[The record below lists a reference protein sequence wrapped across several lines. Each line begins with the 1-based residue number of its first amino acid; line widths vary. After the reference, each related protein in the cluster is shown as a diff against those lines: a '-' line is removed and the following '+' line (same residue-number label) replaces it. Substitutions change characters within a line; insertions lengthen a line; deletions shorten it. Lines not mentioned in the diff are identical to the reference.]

1 MDALHDI
8 SVYLMFSSRGKIR
21 RDEDAMDVD
30 EGDEEASTEGDSRG
44 KDEDEDEGS
53 MSVDDKEEMS
63 SSKKRKGKKPKASK
77 LKPERSELNF
87 EALAQE
93 QQALSSLEA
102 DEHLHLKLK
111 RKYYA
116 EATTFMRL
124 LGDAMENLKKL
135 LGSTNKAEVL
145 ETMEFFRVAH
155 EYRLKDAEVSIDVG
169 LSSIELTEFY
179 SQEGIQK
186 MIHLIWTKDNNT
198 SVSGDGEELK
208 GIRQR
213 LLEVYSSLYFEV
225 PEGDVKSQ
233 VNRIARNLIE

>member
-1 MDALHDI
+1 MLCFRAKSLQ
-8 SVYLMFSSRGKIR
+8 V
-21 RDEDAMDVD
+21 EDKNAMDVD
-30 EGDEEASTEGDSRG
+30 EGGEKEASTEEDS
-44 KDEDEDEGS
+44 DSEDDEGDS
-53 MSVDDKEEMS
+53 MSVDNRKEVS
-63 SSKKRKGKKPKASK
+63 SLKKEQGMKQRTSR
-77 LKPERSELNF
+77 LKPRGSELNF

-93 QQALSSLEA
+93 QQALSALET

-111 RKYYA
+111 KKYYT
-116 EATTFMRL
+116 EATMFTRL
-124 LGDAMENLKKL
+124 LGGAMENLKKL

-155 EYRLKDAEVSIDVG
+155 EYQLKGAEVSIDIG
-169 LSSIELTEFY
+169 LSSIESHGFY
-179 SQEGIQK
+179 LQEGIQK

-213 LLEVYSSLYFEV
+213 LLEVYFSLYFEV

>member
-1 MDALHDI
+1 MDALYDL
-8 SVYLMFSSRGKIR
+8 SVHLMFYSRGKIR
-21 RDEDAMDVD
+21 RNEDAMDVD
-30 EGDEEASTEGDSRG
+30 EGGDEEVSTEGDSHG
-44 KDEDEDEGS
+44 EDEDEDS
-53 MSVDDKEEMS
+53 MSVDDKEEVS
-63 SSKKRKGKKPKASK
+63 SSKKQKGKKQKVSK
-77 LKPERSELNF
+77 LKPRRSELNF

-116 EATTFMRL
+116 EATTFTHL

-155 EYRLKDAEVSIDVG
+155 EYRLKDAEVSIGVG
-169 LSSIELTEFY
+169 LGSIELTGFY

>member
-1 MDALHDI
+1 MDALYDI
-8 SVYLMFSSRGKIR
+8 SVYLMFYSRGKIR

-30 EGDEEASTEGDSRG
+30 EGGDEEASTEGDSH
-44 KDEDEDEGS
+44 DEDEDGDS
-53 MSVDDKEEMS
+53 MSVDDKEEIS
-63 SSKKRKGKKPKASK
+63 SLQKRKGKKPKAPK
-77 LKPERSELNF
+77 LKPRKSELNL

-116 EATTFMRL
+116 EATTFTRL

-169 LSSIELTEFY
+169 LSSIELTGFY

>member
-1 MDALHDI
+1 VDALYGI
-8 SVYLMFSSRGKIR
+8 SVYLIFSSRGKIR

-30 EGDEEASTEGDSRG
+30 EGGDEEASTEGDSHG
-44 KDEDEDEGS
+44 EDEDEGS
-53 MSVDDKEEMS
+53 MSVDDKEEIS
-63 SSKKRKGKKPKASK
+63 SSKKRKGKKHKASK
-77 LKPERSELNF
+77 LKPRRPELNF

-93 QQALSSLEA
+93 QQVLSSLEA

-111 RKYYA
+111 RKYYS
-116 EATTFMRL
+116 EATTFTRL

-155 EYRLKDAEVSIDVG
+155 EYRLKDAEVSIGVG
-169 LSSIELTEFY
+169 LSSIELTGFY

>member
-1 MDALHDI
+1 VDALYGI
-8 SVYLMFSSRGKIR
+8 SVYLIFSSRGKIR

-30 EGDEEASTEGDSRG
+30 EGGDEEASTEGDSHG
-44 KDEDEDEGS
+44 EDEDEGS
-53 MSVDDKEEMS
+53 MSVDDKEEIS

-77 LKPERSELNF
+77 LKPRRSELNF

-93 QQALSSLEA
+93 QQVLSSLEA

-116 EATTFMRL
+116 EATTFTRL

-155 EYRLKDAEVSIDVG
+155 EYRLKDAEVSIGVG
-169 LSSIELTEFY
+169 LSSIELTGFY

-198 SVSGDGEELK
+198 SVSGDVEELK

-225 PEGDVKSQ
+225 PEEDVKSQ

>member
-1 MDALHDI
+1 VDALYDI
-8 SVYLMFSSRGKIR
+8 SVYLMFYSRGKIR

-30 EGDEEASTEGDSRG
+30 EGGDEEASTEGDSH
-44 KDEDEDEGS
+44 DEDEDGNS
-53 MSVDDKEEMS
+53 MSVDDKEEIS
-63 SSKKRKGKKPKASK
+63 SLQKRKGKKPKAPK
-77 LKPERSELNF
+77 LKPRKSELNL

-116 EATTFMRL
+116 EATTFTRL

-169 LSSIELTEFY
+169 LSSIELTGFY

>member
-1 MDALHDI
+1 MDALYDI
-8 SVYLMFSSRGKIR
+8 SVYLMFYSRGKIR

-30 EGDEEASTEGDSRG
+30 EGGDEKASTEGDSH
-44 KDEDEDEGS
+44 DEDEDGDS
-53 MSVDDKEEMS
+53 MSVDDKEEIS
-63 SSKKRKGKKPKASK
+63 SLQKRKGKKPKAPK
-77 LKPERSELNF
+77 LKPRKSELNL

-116 EATTFMRL
+116 EATTFTRL

-169 LSSIELTEFY
+169 LSSIELTGFY

>member
-1 MDALHDI
+1 
-8 SVYLMFSSRGKIR
+8 
-21 RDEDAMDVD
+21 MDVD
-30 EGDEEASTEGDSRG
+30 EGGDEKASTEGDSH
-44 KDEDEDEGS
+44 DEDEDGDS
-53 MSVDDKEEMS
+53 MSVDDKEEIS
-63 SSKKRKGKKPKASK
+63 SLQKRKGKKPKAPK
-77 LKPERSELNF
+77 LKPRKSELNL

-116 EATTFMRL
+116 EATTFTRL

-169 LSSIELTEFY
+169 LSSIELTGFY

>member
-1 MDALHDI
+1 
-8 SVYLMFSSRGKIR
+8 MFYSRGKIR

-30 EGDEEASTEGDSRG
+30 EGGDEEASTEGDSH
-44 KDEDEDEGS
+44 DEDEDGNS
-53 MSVDDKEEMS
+53 MSVDDKEEIS
-63 SSKKRKGKKPKASK
+63 SLQKRKGKKPKAPK
-77 LKPERSELNF
+77 LKPRKSELNL

-116 EATTFMRL
+116 EATTFTRL

-169 LSSIELTEFY
+169 LSSIELTGFY

>member
-1 MDALHDI
+1 VDALYDI
-8 SVYLMFSSRGKIR
+8 SVYLMFYSRGKIR

-30 EGDEEASTEGDSRG
+30 EGGDEKASTEGDSH
-44 KDEDEDEGS
+44 DEDEDGDS
-53 MSVDDKEEMS
+53 MSVDDKEEIS
-63 SSKKRKGKKPKASK
+63 SLQKRKGKKPKAPK
-77 LKPERSELNF
+77 LKPRKSELNL

-116 EATTFMRL
+116 EATTFTRL

-169 LSSIELTEFY
+169 LSSIELTGFY

>member
-1 MDALHDI
+1 VDALYDI
-8 SVYLMFSSRGKIR
+8 SVYLMFYSRGKIR

-30 EGDEEASTEGDSRG
+30 EGGDEEASTEGDSH
-44 KDEDEDEGS
+44 DEDEDGDS
-53 MSVDDKEEMS
+53 MSVDDKEEIS
-63 SSKKRKGKKPKASK
+63 SLQKRKGKKPKAPK
-77 LKPERSELNF
+77 LKPRKSELNL

-116 EATTFMRL
+116 EATTFTRL

-169 LSSIELTEFY
+169 LSSIELTGFY

>member
-1 MDALHDI
+1 MKQRT
-8 SVYLMFSSRGKIR
+8 SR
-21 RDEDAMDVD
+21 
-30 EGDEEASTEGDSRG
+30 
-44 KDEDEDEGS
+44 
-53 MSVDDKEEMS
+53 
-63 SSKKRKGKKPKASK
+63 
-77 LKPERSELNF
+77 LKPRGSELNF

-93 QQALSSLEA
+93 QQALSALET

-111 RKYYA
+111 KKYYT
-116 EATTFMRL
+116 EATMFTRL

-155 EYRLKDAEVSIDVG
+155 EYQLKGAEVSIDIG
-169 LSSIELTEFY
+169 LSSIESHGFY
-179 SQEGIQK
+179 LQEGIQK

-213 LLEVYSSLYFEV
+213 LLEVYFSLYFEV
-225 PEGDVKSQ
+225 PEGDLKSQ